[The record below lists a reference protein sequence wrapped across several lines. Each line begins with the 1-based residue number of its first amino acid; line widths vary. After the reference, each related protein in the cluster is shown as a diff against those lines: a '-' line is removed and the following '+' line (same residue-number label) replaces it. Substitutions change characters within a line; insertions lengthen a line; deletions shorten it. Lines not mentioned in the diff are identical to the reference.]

1 VSSEDA
7 GELLTL
13 DTQGRV
19 LSRLAVGRQPEGVN
33 LAPDGRSLLA
43 TSEEDNAVSLVHFSA
58 SGAQTIAATL
68 PVGQQPRSSAFLPD
82 GRAVVGG
89 EFDASLTIL
98 STGKTPR
105 VLRTIHLAPEE
116 RPMSV
121 KAGPATDGTV
131 YVTTGRGGKLLKID
145 TADAHAQI
153 PVLAAASVGE
163 RPWGLALSPD
173 GTTGYTANGP
183 GEDITVVD
191 LRTMRVVG
199 KIASPGG
206 PWGIIAV
213 PTR

>member
-1 VSSEDA
+1 
-7 GELLTL
+7 
-13 DTQGRV
+13 V

-121 KAGPATDGTV
+121 KAGPAADGTV
-131 YVTTGRGGKLLKID
+131 YVTTGRG
-145 TADAHAQI
+145 
-153 PVLAAASVGE
+153 ASCSRSTPPMRMRKSGSGSSQ
-163 RPWGLALSPD
+163 RGRKAWGLALSPD

>member
-1 VSSEDA
+1 
-7 GELLTL
+7 
-13 DTQGRV
+13 
-19 LSRLAVGRQPEGVN
+19 VN

-58 SGAQTIAATL
+58 SGEQTIAATL

-121 KAGPATDGTV
+121 KASPATDGTV

-145 TADAHAQI
+145 TADARAQA
-153 PVLAAASVGE
+153 PVLAPVLASASVGE

-206 PWGIIAV
+206 PWGLIAV